1 MSVYTIKILLLSL
14 NHFFQPSTA
23 LSPPPSALATPNG
36 TRPSSRAD
44 RRLRFAELEPHDVH
58 VYESAP
64 SSPKRTMLA
73 LPPPD
78 PNDGSAISLGQWK
91 GKMLR
96 QQPPSP
102 HPSRQMQQD
111 DIDGPE
117 EGSAEDIRRRFFPL
131 ASRDDPNIAWMGS
144 SSAPPP
150 APSDTSSLRFDLQGN
165 PIPPSVSL
173 SLPTHLGLHHHAE
186 GDHAGYTLDD
196 IFLLSRSTVP
206 AQRATMLG
214 ILVRITRRLA
224 NVKIGIIDGMD
235 EIVGKEEELRTRILG
250 AGIEA
255 MSNRGS
261 VGVLAIEL
269 VWECIVGWD
278 PSVMDVERVEL
289 DSPRDVA
296 INSLHL
302 DFFLPQI
309 ATILTQG
316 DALPESSTQLLSTLH
331 RLAQQSNDIADK
343 IISTP
348 KLLGSIV
355 QTFLLTPIP
364 TENTSPLPNPFALQL
379 LYTLALSSRS
389 NAREIEMYAD
399 SLLRFVT
406 FSAFSSPYPLAL
418 ATNLLA
424 GTLRVFRAL
433 ASYGFYSHIAATAIE
448 QLAHIEQ
455 HVVSEACH
463 SQPLTIAW
471 ANLVEAWTV
480 CAINPHQTTPP
491 HDITWTQVVG
501 WAWHESIL
509 ELQARLGVDE
519 KNWPEWSASWRAQAA
534 WLEGSKVNAAKG
546 GEAERLDVINSIKAG
561 FENGKEFK
569 VTNTVLMMLQK
580 ELASLNEGNVGQLK
594 KIASH
599 TGLLTSAVRL
609 WLACVAPH
617 TDGPPSSPPFV
628 LPFTGLS
635 ELARS
640 LIMHPLWSTL
650 PSLDTSLGY
659 FYCKKLSAYLS
670 YYLWLS
676 RRLPDTSQSLWL
688 AQAFSILLRLIPGDE
703 DAALLISK
711 DVISMLT
718 PTWAMAR
725 NLQVPSQFWE
735 RGGLSILEP
744 FIINRIRRQE
754 EVYIG
759 PLMTTP
765 QSIKHSTTQRLPP
778 QATISQLGLPLHPD
792 WTMSPLEQLLRSG
805 ESAVFKT
812 LPTSWDASEVEIARA
827 SLFLTKVVQEALLNF
842 SMTPFVLTREEAV
855 FGCMKV
861 FMLEHDQPQND
872 SSDEVFRDSIVG
884 HFIEDLLHPY
894 SLGSADSRA
903 IYSVQQE
910 DLEKVASRFLG
921 SSVPFFQFYTDFVA
935 LYDAISF
942 SHPIFSL
949 LLLPPT
955 SMRYPLDY
963 RKHLWCDFNH
973 VIRTIRVSPLQ
984 VLSADVREYL
994 YPIET
999 EPQVIASYLNS
1010 LLQNNVH
1017 DFMRFVALHHIS
1029 SNIWPDL
1036 RGTGDVENEERAST
1050 LLKTVVHQGNIDL
1063 VRQVVT
1069 YRQTTSEN
1077 VLLPPSCFSKFEE
1090 VRTSRLENVS
1100 RWGGQAM
1107 INTLRGLFS

>member
-1 MSVYTIKILLLSL
+1 MV
-14 NHFFQPSTA
+14 
-23 LSPPPSALATPNG
+23 TPGG

-44 RRLRFAELEPHDVH
+44 RRLRFAELEPQDVH
-58 VYESAP
+58 VYESVP

-78 PNDGSAISLGQWK
+78 PSDDSSTISLGQWK

-102 HPSRQMQQD
+102 HPNNHMQQD
-111 DIDGPE
+111 GVEAPE

-131 ASRDDPNIAWMGS
+131 APTDDPNIAWMEFN
-144 SSAPPP
+144 SAPPP
-150 APSDTSSLRFDLQGN
+150 TESDASSLRFDLQGN

-214 ILVRITRRLA
+214 ILARITRRLA

-235 EIVGKEEELRTRILG
+235 EVVGKEEELRTRILG
-250 AGIEA
+250 AGVEA
-255 MSNRGS
+255 MSNKGS
-261 VGVLAIEL
+261 VGALAIEV

-278 PSVMDVERVEL
+278 PSVIDVEGVEL

-302 DFFLPQI
+302 DFFFPQI

-316 DALPESSTQLLSTLH
+316 DVFPESSTQLLSILH
-331 RLAQQSNDIADK
+331 RLAQQSNAIADK
-343 IISTP
+343 IVSTP
-348 KLLGSIV
+348 NLLGSIV

-364 TENTSPLPNPFALQL
+364 TENTSPLPNPFVLQL
-379 LYTLALSSRS
+379 LYTLALSSRP
-389 NAREIEMYAD
+389 NAQEIEIYAD

-406 FSAFSSPYPLAL
+406 FSAFSSPYPPAL

-424 GTLRVFRAL
+424 GTLRLFRAL

-471 ANLVEAWTV
+471 ANLVETWTV
-480 CAINPHQTTPP
+480 CAIDPHQTTPP
-491 HDITWTQVVG
+491 HDITWTQIVG
-501 WAWHESIL
+501 WAWHESVLALQDRL
-509 ELQARLGVDE
+509 EVDE
-519 KNWPEWSASWRAQAA
+519 KNWPEWSASWRAQAV
-534 WLEGSKVNAAKG
+534 WLEGSKVNAIKG

-569 VTNTVLMMLQK
+569 VLNTAVTTLQK
-580 ELASLNEGNVGQLK
+580 ELVSLKEGDVGQLK
-594 KIASH
+594 KMASH
-599 TGLLTSAVRL
+599 VGLLTSAVRL
-609 WLACVAPH
+609 WLACIAPH
-617 TDGPPSSPPFV
+617 TDGPPPSPPFI
-628 LPFTGLS
+628 LPFAGLS

-640 LIMHPLWSTL
+640 LIVHPLWSTL

-659 FYCKKLSAYLS
+659 FHCKKLSAYLS

-676 RRLPDTSQSLWL
+676 RRLPGTSQSLWL
-688 AQAFSILLRLIPGDE
+688 AQAFSILLRLMPGDE

-718 PTWAMAR
+718 PSWAMAR

-735 RGGLSILEP
+735 RRGLSVLEP

-754 EVYIG
+754 NVYIG
-759 PLMTTP
+759 PLITTP
-765 QSIKHSTTQRLPP
+765 QSIKHSTTQRLPL

-792 WTMSPLEQLLRSG
+792 WTMSPLEHLLRSG
-805 ESAVFKT
+805 ESAVFKA
-812 LPTSWDASEVEIARA
+812 LPTSWDASEVEVARA
-827 SLFLTKVVQEALLNF
+827 SLFLTKIVQEALLNF
-842 SMTPFVLTREEAV
+842 SMTSLVLTREEAV

-861 FMLEHDQPQND
+861 FMLEHDQPQSD
-872 SSDEVFRDSIVG
+872 SSDEVFRDNVVG
-884 HFIEDLLHPY
+884 HFMEDILRPY
-894 SLGSADSRA
+894 SLGSADSWA
-903 IYSVQQE
+903 ISSVRKE

-921 SSVPFFQFYTDFVA
+921 PSVPFFQFYTDFVA

-942 SHPIFSL
+942 SHRIFSL

-1010 LLQNNVH
+1010 LLQNNAH
-1017 DFMRFVALHHIS
+1017 DFMGFVALHHIS

-1063 VRQVVT
+1063 VRQVVM
-1069 YRQTTSEN
+1069 YRQTISES

-1090 VRTSRLENVS
+1090 VRTLRLECVL

-1107 INTLRGLFS
+1107 INRLKGLFSE